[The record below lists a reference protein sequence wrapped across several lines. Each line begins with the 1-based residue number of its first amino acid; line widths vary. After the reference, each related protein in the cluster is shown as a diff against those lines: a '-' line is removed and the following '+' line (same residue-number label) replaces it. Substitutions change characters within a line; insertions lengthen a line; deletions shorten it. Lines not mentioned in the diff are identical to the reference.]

1 MSKTAKDY
9 LREPYS
15 RTLIPVGD
23 GTYFAEITEFRGCF
37 AEGRTPNEAY
47 ENLERVAES
56 WIDASLSQGQ
66 EIPKPFATY
75 DFSGRYPLRIPRSI
89 HKQAAKFAEMD
100 DTSLNQF
107 ILSAISARVGAAE
120 FFEHLFNKLE
130 AKLMTI
136 ASTVSFYTV
145 PLYLEGPV
153 QLEIQMFQNSRINLP
168 SGPEWAANAEISQTL
183 TPALPAQVDL
193 NGLLIS
199 SGPIIEKEA
208 LDG

>member
-23 GTYFAEITEFRGCF
+23 GTYFAEIAEFRGCF
-37 AEGRTPNEAY
+37 AEGQTPNEAY
-47 ENLERVAES
+47 TNLERVAES
-56 WIDASLSQGQ
+56 WIDAALSQGQ

-75 DFSGRYPLRIPRSI
+75 DFSGRISLRIPRSI

-107 ILSAISARVGAAE
+107 ILSAISGRVGAEE
-120 FFEHLFNKLE
+120 FFEHLLSKLE
-130 AKLMTI
+130 DKLMTTVT
-136 ASTVSFYTV
+136 TVSLYTV
-145 PLYLEGPV
+145 PFKFEGSV
-153 QLEIQMFQNSRINLP
+153 QLGTQVFQNHSIICQ
-168 SGPEWAANAEISQTL
+168 SGPDWAANAEICQTL
-183 TPALPAQVDL
+183 TPELPAQVDL
-193 NGLLIS
+193 RGLQIS
-199 SGPIIEKEA
+199 SGLTIEKEA